1 VPSPEKAVPVNDVG
15 SDKPA
20 ASFRNLLSDGINIW
34 KSPAAFLPA
43 PWKTFHMAEESDAD
57 AKVAPTTSEQA
68 RPPSSRIKIL
78 LLALLVLVTVLALA
92 LGLGLGLGLKHHGQS
107 GNKSGGSSTGN
118 STTSSSEGPSFA
130 SFEVQAWRE
139 QTLNY
144 SLDLATWD
152 FNAAPTTRVYNFTL
166 TEGTGAPDGKQ
177 NPSRGKTLNSPSKGV
192 NRTILLINGQYP
204 GPLVRMNR
212 GDRLLVN
219 VTNQMSNATTVHW
232 HGMVSASN
240 SLSILSSDIFQ
251 FQNGTN
257 WMDGTSG
264 ITQCPIPAGSSFLYN
279 FTVENQFGTYW
290 YHSHYVTQYMDGIVG
305 PLVVHAPEEVQ
316 MQRELYDFD
325 QVVLISDWYHD
336 LTSGLLVGYLASG
349 TENVEPVPDNGLIQG
364 ENYFNCSSYGDD
376 SGYDCSQDSNRPV
389 FSFEDGKRYRLRFI
403 NTGGFAT
410 FQVSVDN
417 HTLQGT

>member
-1 VPSPEKAVPVNDVG
+1 
-15 SDKPA
+15 
-20 ASFRNLLSDGINIW
+20 
-34 KSPAAFLPA
+34 
-43 PWKTFHMAEESDAD
+43 M
-57 AKVAPTTSEQA
+57 
-68 RPPSSRIKIL
+68 
-78 LLALLVLVTVLALA
+78 
-92 LGLGLGLGLKHHGQS
+92 
-107 GNKSGGSSTGN
+107 
-118 STTSSSEGPSFA
+118 
-130 SFEVQAWRE
+130 
-139 QTLNY
+139 
-144 SLDLATWD
+144 
-152 FNAAPTTRVYNFTL
+152 
-166 TEGTGAPDGKQ
+166 
-177 NPSRGKTLNSPSKGV
+177 
-192 NRTILLINGQYP
+192 LLINGQYP
-204 GPLVRMNR
+204 GPLIRMNR

-232 HGMVSASN
+232 HGIVSASN
-240 SLSILSSDIFQ
+240 SPSILSSDIFQ

-257 WMDGTSG
+257 YMDGTSG

-279 FTVENQFGTYW
+279 VTVENQFGTYW

-376 SGYDCSQDSNRPV
+376 SGYNCSQDSNRPV
-389 FSFEDGKRYRLRFI
+389 FSLEDSKRYRLRFI